1 MDGNP
6 WYYDIKYFMHHQKYP
21 LGVSNTYMKIMWR
34 LVIDYYLDT
43 EVLYKRSSDAMFL
56 RLLVGTEVKKK
67 KKKVLQEVHKGIFA
81 THASR
86 HMTAKYIGRCFS
98 GWT

>member
-1 MDGNP
+1 
-6 WYYDIKYFMHHQKYP
+6 MHHQKYP

-56 RLLVGTEVKKK
+56 RWLDGTEVKKK
-67 KKKVLQEVHKGIFA
+67 KKGAPRSSQRDFCN
-81 THASR
+81 S
-86 HMTAKYIGRCFS
+86 C
-98 GWT
+98 